1 VDRHC
6 FAGPF
11 RGCPV
16 RLHKFSVVSALIGA
30 SQAATPSPVAN
41 TDYPKYA
48 TLTVPASG
56 GNAFLGA
63 TGSMLPTMFKSGAV
77 PSGLMRG
84 FRNDLAIFPTQ
95 TLLKPVKDTASAVGT
110 IVASGATRTFW
121 QTTAAEVG
129 TYPQALFVEATNN
142 GDD

>member
-1 VDRHC
+1 M
-6 FAGPF
+6 
-11 RGCPV
+11 
-16 RLHKFSVVSALIGA
+16 HKFSVVSALIGA

-48 TLTVPASG
+48 TLTVPATT
-56 GNAFLGA
+56 GNSWLASN
-63 TGSMLPTMFKSGAV
+63 GSILPLMFKSGAV
-77 PSGLMRG
+77 ASGLMRG

-95 TLLKPVKDTASAVGT
+95 TLLKPVANTASAVGT

-129 TYPQALFVEATNN
+129 TYPQALLVLATANAD
-142 GDD
+142 G